1 MNKISDDI
9 LCKVE
14 KPARYVGGELNQVI
28 KNPNEVDIRFAFCF
42 PDVYEV
48 GMSHL
53 GTRIL
58 YHTINERPDTYC
70 ERSFAPW
77 PNEVD
82 IRFAFCFPD
91 VYEVGMSHLG
101 TRILYHTINE
111 RPDTYCERS
120 FAPWPDMEKL
130 MRENNI
136 PLYNLETKDSLDKF
150 DILGFTLQYEMS
162 YTNILNM
169 LDMSGI
175 TIRASE
181 RGEDE
186 PIVMAGGPC
195 AYNPE
200 PLYDI
205 VDFFEIGE
213 GEEMMNDVLE
223 VYKKYKGKGKK
234 KEFLREISKIRGIYV
249 PSLYDVTYNEDGTI
263 KEFKPNEVYKKYKGK
278 GKKKEFLRE
287 ISKIRGIYV
296 PSLYDVTYNEDGTIK
311 EFKPKYDDVP
321 AKVQKRVVNNF
332 DAVSFPEEMIV
343 PYTEIVHDRI
353 VLETFRG
360 CTNGCRFC
368 QAGMIYR
375 PVREK
380 TTNTLLEQAR
390 KAVKATGYQEISLA
404 SLSTCDYS
412 DIQRLITQLVS
423 EHEDN
428 KVGVALPSIR
438 VDAFDVDLIKEIQK
452 VRKTGLTFAPE
463 AGSQRMRDIINK
475 GLTEDRIL
483 AAAKNAFES
492 GWSTMKLY
500 FMVGLPYETTEDA
513 RGIGELAEKIADV
526 YFATPKEKRS
536 KGLKITVSTSILVP
550 KPFTPFQWAPMEKP
564 EIVAERIKAV
574 KDSIKEKRSK
584 GLKITVSTSILVP
597 KPFTP
602 FQWAPMEKPEIVA
615 ERIKAVK
622 DSINSRSIN
631 YNYHEQETSFMEAV
645 FARGDRRACDVLIKA
660 FEKGAK
666 FDGWSEFFSKQIWD
680 EAMADCDFNPDFYV
694 YREKSYDEVL
704 PWDFIDIGV
713 NRKYLERENEK
724 AKNAELTKN
733 CREGC
738 TGCGINVN
746 FKEGKCFEGAL
757 CN

>member
-1 MNKISDDI
+1 MNKITDDI

-14 KPARYVGGELNQVI
+14 KPSRYVGGELNQVI
-28 KNPNEVDIRFAFCF
+28 KNPDDVNIRFAFCF

-58 YHTINERPDTYC
+58 YHTINERKDTYC
-70 ERSFAPW
+70 ERVF
-77 PNEVD
+77 
-82 IRFAFCFPD
+82 
-91 VYEVGMSHLG
+91 
-101 TRILYHTINE
+101 T
-111 RPDTYCERS
+111 
-120 FAPWPDMEKL
+120 PWPDMEGL
-130 MRENNI
+130 MRENDI
-136 PLYNLETKDSLDKF
+136 KLFSLETKTSLDKF
-150 DILGFTLQYEMS
+150 DMLGFTLQYEMS

-175 TIRASE
+175 TIRSSE

-186 PIVMAGGPC
+186 PIIMAGGPC

-223 VYKKYKGKGKK
+223 VYARHKANGKVNK
-234 KEFLREISKIRGIYV
+234 KEFLREISKIG
-249 PSLYDVTYNEDGTI
+249 
-263 KEFKPNEVYKKYKGK
+263 
-278 GKKKEFLRE
+278 
-287 ISKIRGIYV
+287 GIYV

-311 EFKPKYDDVP
+311 EFKPKYEDVP
-321 AKVQKRVVNNF
+321 AKVKKRIVNDF
-332 DAVSFPEEMIV
+332 DSVAFPDEMIV
-343 PYTEIVHDRI
+343 PYTEIVHDRV
-353 VLETFRG
+353 VLETARG

-390 KAVKATGYQEISLA
+390 KALKATGYNEVSLA
-404 SLSTCDYS
+404 SLSICDYS
-412 DIQRLITQLVS
+412 NIQNLISSLIL
-423 EHEDN
+423 EHEGD
-428 KVGVALPSIR
+428 KVGIALPSIR
-438 VDAFDVDLIKEIQK
+438 VDAFSVDLIKEIQK

-475 GLTEDRIL
+475 GLTEERIL
-483 AAAKNAFES
+483 EAAKSAFES
-492 GWSTMKLY
+492 GWSTIKLY
-500 FMVGLPYETTEDA
+500 FILGLPYETTEDA
-513 RGIGELAEKIADV
+513 AGIGELAEKMADV
-526 YFATPKEKRS
+526 YFGIPKNVRN

-550 KPFTPFQWAPMEKP
+550 KPFTPFQWAPMARP
-564 EIVAERIKAV
+564 EIVDERIKAV
-574 KDSIKEKRSK
+574 RGAIK
-584 GLKITVSTSILVP
+584 
-597 KPFTP
+597 
-602 FQWAPMEKPEIVA
+602 
-615 ERIKAVK
+615 
-622 DSINSRSIN
+622 SRSIV

-645 FARGDRRACDVLIKA
+645 FARGDRRTCDVLIKA

-666 FDGWSEFFSKQIWD
+666 FDGWSEYFKMDIWN
-680 EAMADCDFNPDFYV
+680 EAMAECNLDPDFYV
-694 YREKSYDEVL
+694 YRDRSYEEIL

-724 AKNAELTKN
+724 AKKAELTKN
-733 CREGC
+733 CLEGC

-746 FKEGKCFEGAL
+746 FKEGKCFEGAIR
-757 CN
+757 N

>member
-1 MNKISDDI
+1 MNKITDDI

-14 KPARYVGGELNQVI
+14 KPSRYVGGELNQVI
-28 KNPNEVDIRFAFCF
+28 KNPEDVNIRFAFCF

-58 YHTINERPDTYC
+58 YHTINERKDTYC
-70 ERSFAPW
+70 ERVF
-77 PNEVD
+77 
-82 IRFAFCFPD
+82 
-91 VYEVGMSHLG
+91 
-101 TRILYHTINE
+101 T
-111 RPDTYCERS
+111 
-120 FAPWPDMEKL
+120 PWPDMEGL

-136 PLYNLETKDSLDKF
+136 KLFSLETKTSLDKF
-150 DILGFTLQYEMS
+150 DMLGFTLQYEMS

-186 PIVMAGGPC
+186 PIIMAGGPC

-223 VYKKYKGKGKK
+223 VYARHKANGKVNK
-234 KEFLREISKIRGIYV
+234 KEFLREISKIG
-249 PSLYDVTYNEDGTI
+249 
-263 KEFKPNEVYKKYKGK
+263 
-278 GKKKEFLRE
+278 
-287 ISKIRGIYV
+287 GIYV

-311 EFKPKYDDVP
+311 EFKPKYEDVP
-321 AKVQKRVVNNF
+321 AKIKKRIVNDF
-332 DAVSFPEEMIV
+332 DSVAFPDEMIV
-343 PYTEIVHDRI
+343 PYTEIVHDRV
-353 VLETFRG
+353 VLETARG

-390 KAVKATGYQEISLA
+390 KALKATGYNEVSLA
-404 SLSTCDYS
+404 SLSICDYS
-412 DIQRLITQLVS
+412 NIQNLISSLIL
-423 EHEDN
+423 EHEGD
-428 KVGVALPSIR
+428 KVGIALPSIR
-438 VDAFDVDLIKEIQK
+438 VDAFSVDLIKEIQK

-475 GLTEDRIL
+475 GLTEERIL
-483 AAAKNAFES
+483 EAAKSAFES
-492 GWSTMKLY
+492 GWSTIKLY
-500 FMVGLPYETTEDA
+500 FILGLPYETTEDA
-513 RGIGELAEKIADV
+513 AGIGELAEKMADV
-526 YFATPKEKRS
+526 YFGIPKNVRN

-550 KPFTPFQWAPMEKP
+550 KPFTPFQWAPMARP
-564 EIVAERIKAV
+564 EIVDERIKAV
-574 KDSIKEKRSK
+574 RGAIK
-584 GLKITVSTSILVP
+584 
-597 KPFTP
+597 
-602 FQWAPMEKPEIVA
+602 
-615 ERIKAVK
+615 
-622 DSINSRSIN
+622 SRSIV

-645 FARGDRRACDVLIKA
+645 FARGDRRTCDVLIKA

-666 FDGWSEFFSKQIWD
+666 FDGWSEYFNMEIWK
-680 EAMADCDFNPDFYV
+680 EAMEECNLDADFYV
-694 YREKSYDEVL
+694 YRERGYDEVL

-724 AKNAELTKN
+724 AKRAELTRN
-733 CREGC
+733 CLEGC

-746 FKEGKCFEGAL
+746 FKEGKCFEGAIR
-757 CN
+757 N

>member
-14 KPARYVGGELNQVI
+14 KPSRYVGGELNQVI
-28 KNPNEVDIRFAFCF
+28 KNPKDVDIRFAFCF

-58 YHTINERPDTYC
+58 YHTINERKDTYC
-70 ERSFAPW
+70 ER
-77 PNEVD
+77 V
-82 IRFAFCFPD
+82 
-91 VYEVGMSHLG
+91 
-101 TRILYHTINE
+101 
-111 RPDTYCERS
+111 
-120 FAPWPDMEKL
+120 FAPWPDMETL
-130 MRENNI
+130 MRENDI
-136 PLYNLETKDSLDKF
+136 KLFTLETKTPLDKF
-150 DILGFTLQYEMS
+150 DMLGFTLQYEMS

-181 RGEDE
+181 RGEEE
-186 PIVMAGGPC
+186 PIIMAGGPC

-200 PLYDI
+200 PLYDV

-223 VYKKYKGKGKK
+223 VYAKHKANGKVNK
-234 KEFLREISKIRGIYV
+234 KEFLREISKIGGIYV

-263 KEFKPNEVYKKYKGK
+263 KEF
-278 GKKKEFLRE
+278 
-287 ISKIRGIYV
+287 
-296 PSLYDVTYNEDGTIK
+296 T
-311 EFKPKYDDVP
+311 PKYEDVP
-321 AKVQKRVVNNF
+321 AKVKKRIVNNF
-332 DAVSFPEEMIV
+332 DAVSFPDEMIV
-343 PYTEIVHDRI
+343 PYTDIVHDRV
-353 VLETFRG
+353 VLETARG

-390 KAVKATGYQEISLA
+390 KALKATGYDEVSLA
-404 SLSTCDYS
+404 SLSICDYS
-412 DIQRLITQLVS
+412 NIQNLISSLVM
-423 EHEDN
+423 EHEAK
-428 KVGVALPSIR
+428 KVGIALPSIR
-438 VDAFDVDLIKEIQK
+438 VDAFSVDLIKEIQK

-475 GLTEDRIL
+475 GLTEERIL
-483 AAAKNAFES
+483 EAAKSAFES
-492 GWSTMKLY
+492 GWSTIKLY
-500 FMVGLPYETTEDA
+500 FILGLPYETTEDA
-513 RGIGELAEKIADV
+513 AGIGELAEKMADV
-526 YFATPKEKRS
+526 YFGIPKDVRN

-550 KPFTPFQWAPMEKP
+550 KPFTPFQWAPMARP
-564 EIVAERIKAV
+564 EIVDERIKAV
-574 KDSIKEKRSK
+574 RGAIK
-584 GLKITVSTSILVP
+584 
-597 KPFTP
+597 
-602 FQWAPMEKPEIVA
+602 
-615 ERIKAVK
+615 
-622 DSINSRSIN
+622 SRSIV

-645 FARGDRRACDVLIKA
+645 FARGDRRTCDVLIKA

-666 FDGWSEFFSKQIWD
+666 FDGWSEYFNMEIWK
-680 EAMADCDFNPDFYV
+680 EAMEECNLDADFYV
-694 YREKSYDEVL
+694 YRERGYDEVL

-724 AKNAELTKN
+724 AKRAELTRN
-733 CREGC
+733 CLEGC

-746 FKEGKCFEGAL
+746 FKEGKCFEGAIR
-757 CN
+757 N

>member
-1 MNKISDDI
+1 MNKITDDI

-14 KPARYVGGELNQVI
+14 KPSRYVGGELNQVI
-28 KNPNEVDIRFAFCF
+28 KNPEDVNIRFAFCF

-58 YHTINERPDTYC
+58 YHTINERKDTYC
-70 ERSFAPW
+70 ERVF
-77 PNEVD
+77 
-82 IRFAFCFPD
+82 
-91 VYEVGMSHLG
+91 
-101 TRILYHTINE
+101 T
-111 RPDTYCERS
+111 
-120 FAPWPDMEKL
+120 PWPDMEGL
-130 MRENNI
+130 MRENDI
-136 PLYNLETKDSLDKF
+136 KLFSLETKTSLDKF
-150 DILGFTLQYEMS
+150 DMLGFTLQYEMS

-186 PIVMAGGPC
+186 PIIMAGGPC

-223 VYKKYKGKGKK
+223 VYARHKANGKVNK
-234 KEFLREISKIRGIYV
+234 KEFLREISKIG
-249 PSLYDVTYNEDGTI
+249 
-263 KEFKPNEVYKKYKGK
+263 
-278 GKKKEFLRE
+278 
-287 ISKIRGIYV
+287 GIYV

-311 EFKPKYDDVP
+311 EFKPKYEDVP
-321 AKVQKRVVNNF
+321 AKIKKRIVNDF
-332 DAVSFPEEMIV
+332 DSVAFPDEMIV
-343 PYTEIVHDRI
+343 PYTEIVHDRV
-353 VLETFRG
+353 VLETARG

-390 KAVKATGYQEISLA
+390 KALKATGYNEVSLA
-404 SLSTCDYS
+404 SLSICDYS
-412 DIQRLITQLVS
+412 NIQNLISSLIL
-423 EHEDN
+423 EHEGD
-428 KVGVALPSIR
+428 KVGIALPSIR
-438 VDAFDVDLIKEIQK
+438 VDAFSVDLIKEIQK

-475 GLTEDRIL
+475 GLTEERIL
-483 AAAKNAFES
+483 EAAKSAFES
-492 GWSTMKLY
+492 GWSTIKLY
-500 FMVGLPYETTEDA
+500 FILGLPYETTEDA
-513 RGIGELAEKIADV
+513 AGIGELAEKMADV
-526 YFATPKEKRS
+526 YFGIPKNVRN

-550 KPFTPFQWAPMEKP
+550 KPFTPFQWAPMARP
-564 EIVAERIKAV
+564 EIVDERIKAV
-574 KDSIKEKRSK
+574 RGAIK
-584 GLKITVSTSILVP
+584 
-597 KPFTP
+597 
-602 FQWAPMEKPEIVA
+602 
-615 ERIKAVK
+615 
-622 DSINSRSIN
+622 SRSIV

-645 FARGDRRACDVLIKA
+645 FARGDRRTCDVLIKA

-666 FDGWSEFFSKQIWD
+666 FDGWSEYFNMDIWN
-680 EAMADCDFNPDFYV
+680 EAMAECNLDPDFYV
-694 YREKSYDEVL
+694 YRDRSYEEIL

-724 AKNAELTKN
+724 AKKAELTKN
-733 CREGC
+733 CLEGC

-746 FKEGKCFEGAL
+746 FKEGKCFEGAIR
-757 CN
+757 N

>member
-1 MNKISDDI
+1 MNKITDDI

-14 KPARYVGGELNQVI
+14 KPSRYVGGELNQVI
-28 KNPNEVDIRFAFCF
+28 KNPEDVNIRFAFCF

-58 YHTINERPDTYC
+58 YHTINERKDTYC
-70 ERSFAPW
+70 ERVF
-77 PNEVD
+77 
-82 IRFAFCFPD
+82 
-91 VYEVGMSHLG
+91 
-101 TRILYHTINE
+101 T
-111 RPDTYCERS
+111 
-120 FAPWPDMEKL
+120 PWPDMEGL

-136 PLYNLETKDSLDKF
+136 KLFSLETKTSLDKF
-150 DILGFTLQYEMS
+150 DMLGFTLQYEMS

-181 RGEDE
+181 RGGDE
-186 PIVMAGGPC
+186 PIIMAGGPC

-223 VYKKYKGKGKK
+223 VYARHKANGKVNK
-234 KEFLREISKIRGIYV
+234 KEFLREISKIG
-249 PSLYDVTYNEDGTI
+249 
-263 KEFKPNEVYKKYKGK
+263 
-278 GKKKEFLRE
+278 
-287 ISKIRGIYV
+287 GIYV

-311 EFKPKYDDVP
+311 EFKPKYEDVP
-321 AKVQKRVVNNF
+321 AKIKKRIVNDF
-332 DAVSFPEEMIV
+332 DSVAFPDEMIV
-343 PYTEIVHDRI
+343 PYTEIVHDRV
-353 VLETFRG
+353 VLETARG

-390 KAVKATGYQEISLA
+390 KALKATGYNEVSLA
-404 SLSTCDYS
+404 SLSICDYS
-412 DIQRLITQLVS
+412 NIQNLISSLIL
-423 EHEDN
+423 EHEGD
-428 KVGVALPSIR
+428 KVGIALPSIR
-438 VDAFDVDLIKEIQK
+438 VDAFSVDLIKEIQK

-475 GLTEDRIL
+475 GLTEERIL
-483 AAAKNAFES
+483 EAAKSAFES
-492 GWSTMKLY
+492 GWSTIKLY
-500 FMVGLPYETTEDA
+500 FILGLPYETTEDA
-513 RGIGELAEKIADV
+513 AGIGELAEKMADV
-526 YFATPKEKRS
+526 YFGIPKNVRN

-550 KPFTPFQWAPMEKP
+550 KPFTPFQWAPMARP
-564 EIVAERIKAV
+564 EIVDERIKAV
-574 KDSIKEKRSK
+574 RGAIK
-584 GLKITVSTSILVP
+584 
-597 KPFTP
+597 
-602 FQWAPMEKPEIVA
+602 
-615 ERIKAVK
+615 
-622 DSINSRSIN
+622 SRSIV

-645 FARGDRRACDVLIKA
+645 FARGDRRTCDVLIKA

-666 FDGWSEFFSKQIWD
+666 FDGWSEYFNMDIWN
-680 EAMADCDFNPDFYV
+680 EAMAECNLDPDFYV
-694 YREKSYDEVL
+694 YRDRSYEEIL

-724 AKNAELTKN
+724 AKKAELTKN
-733 CREGC
+733 CLEGC

-746 FKEGKCFEGAL
+746 FKEGKCFEGAIR
-757 CN
+757 N

>member
-58 YHTINERPDTYC
+58 YHTINERQDTYC
-70 ERSFAPW
+70 ER
-77 PNEVD
+77 
-82 IRFAFCFPD
+82 
-91 VYEVGMSHLG
+91 
-101 TRILYHTINE
+101 T
-111 RPDTYCERS
+111 

-136 PLYNLETKDSLDKF
+136 SLYTLETKDSLDKF

-213 GEEMMNDVLE
+213 GEEMMNDVL
-223 VYKKYKGKGKK
+223 
-234 KEFLREISKIRGIYV
+234 
-249 PSLYDVTYNEDGTI
+249 D
-263 KEFKPNEVYKKYKGK
+263 VYKKYKGK

-311 EFKPKYDDVP
+311 EFKPKYDDIP
-321 AKVQKRVVNNF
+321 AKVQKRVVNDF
-332 DAVSFPEEMIV
+332 DSVSFPEEMIV

-412 DIQRLITQLVS
+412 DIQRLITQLVA

-428 KVGVALPSIR
+428 KVGIALPSIR

-526 YFATPKEKRS
+526 YFNTPKEKRN

-550 KPFTPFQWAPMEKP
+550 KPFTPFQWAPMERP
-564 EIVAERIKAV
+564 EVVAERISAV
-574 KDSIKEKRSK
+574 KD
-584 GLKITVSTSILVP
+584 
-597 KPFTP
+597 
-602 FQWAPMEKPEIVA
+602 A
-615 ERIKAVK
+615 
-622 DSINSRSIN
+622 INSRSIN

-645 FARGDRRACDVLIKA
+645 FARGDRRTCDALIKA

-666 FDGWSEFFSKQIWD
+666 FDGWSEFFSKKIWD
-680 EAMADCDFNPDFYV
+680 EAMAEANLDPDFYV
-694 YREKSYDEVL
+694 YREKTYDEIL

-724 AKNAELTKN
+724 AKNVELTKN